1 MATPRARAKVG
12 DCLVRE
18 VDDELLQ
25 LDGQVRRPVAFDLSS
40 AGGREHPT
48 PQALA
53 YRERTPEPV
62 AAIRTCVDSAAN
74 RVRVVGGM
82 TADDATG
89 GARRNSSREV
99 HRAPRRGGLRNRRCD
114 LRARHA
120 NSGWMRM

>member
-1 MATPRARAKVG
+1 MG

-25 LDGQVRRPVAFDLSS
+25 LDGQVWRPVAFDLSS

-74 RVRVVGGM
+74 RVGVVGGM

-89 GARRNSSREV
+89 GARRNSSRAV
-99 HRAPRRGGLRNRRCD
+99 HRAPRRGGLGNRRCD
-114 LRARHA
+114 LMVSNA
-120 NSGWMRM
+120 NSGWR

>member
-1 MATPRARAKVG
+1 MG

-74 RVRVVGGM
+74 WVGVVGGM
-82 TADDATG
+82 TADGAT
-89 GARRNSSREV
+89 ARLCASYCKSVSDCCYCLTMNLIYSY
-99 HRAPRRGGLRNRRCD
+99 
-114 LRARHA
+114 
-120 NSGWMRM
+120 

>member
-1 MATPRARAKVG
+1 MG

-25 LDGQVRRPVAFDLSS
+25 LDGQVRRLVAFDLSS

-74 RVRVVGGM
+74 RVGVVGGM
-82 TADDATG
+82 TH
-89 GARRNSSREV
+89 E
-99 HRAPRRGGLRNRRCD
+99 
-114 LRARHA
+114 
-120 NSGWMRM
+120 

>member
-1 MATPRARAKVG
+1 MG

-74 RVRVVGGM
+74 WVGVVGGM
-82 TADDATG
+82 TADDPTA
-89 GARRNSSREV
+89 GARCNSSHEV
-99 HRAPRRGGLRNRRCD
+99 HARAKGPSSGNRRC
-114 LRARHA
+114 A
-120 NSGWMRM
+120 SGAACRK

>member
-1 MATPRARAKVG
+1 MG

-74 RVRVVGGM
+74 RVGVVGGM

-89 GARRNSSREV
+89 GARRNSSRAV
-99 HRAPRRGGLRNRRCD
+99 HRSPRRGGLGNVD
-114 LRARHA
+114 
-120 NSGWMRM
+120 